1 MMRKPTIWDSNFIG
15 PTRNYSKRAKEYYTQ
30 LRPGARSGRG
40 LLDKIDNPSGRGLF
54 DNFHLLQ
61 NAVKDQL
68 GYDIQLMDTVRT
80 AEEQQ
85 ENFRKGRTDPGKIVT
100 YKSGLP
106 GDESEHQK
114 FNALDINFLD
124 PYTDDGSD
132 PRFAEVAKIAKQM
145 GAEWGGDWGKD
156 EDGKIIGFNDRQHF
170 QW

>member
-15 PTRNYSKRAKEYYTQ
+15 PTRNYSDQAKKYYTQ

-61 NAVKDQL
+61 DAVKDQL

-114 FNALDINFLD
+114 FNAFDINFF
-124 PYTDDGSD
+124 PYTFQGEDE
-132 PRFAEVAKIAKQM
+132 RFKEVWDVAKKL
-145 GAEWGGDWGKD
+145 GARRWGGKWGD
-156 EDGKIIGFNDRQHF
+156 PAHIE
-170 QW
+170 W